1 MKNLLTTSVLLIL
14 MGCIIREGDHS
25 REQSGLGKVGKSVA
39 KLADDLAPT
48 MKRLFKSTDNAE
60 EMANLLTA
68 GGKKGKAAR
77 RAFKQILQKPMDEAA
92 AATDDLAKS
101 LDHLTNNPSPL
112 ARKAYEDAVAN
123 LEQKGKIALSTTEQ
137 YGDWLGHLNKRG
149 VNTKNLMFSKNPLK
163 AHVEKFMA
171 TFNPLLKDQAGISD
185 VWLVFWVTGLS
196 FALAFTFTYIIPAI
210 VVMGQKATT
219 NDGQQEIQEQLKLV
233 EKWQKKTAKKEKGV
247 ARKTTSK
254 RSGLAVSM
262 PYEVGNKS
270 RT

>member
-1 MKNLLTTSVLLIL
+1 MKNLLTISVLLIL
-14 MGCIIREGDHS
+14 TGCIIREGDHS

-48 MKRLFKSTDNAE
+48 IKRLFKSTDNAE

-77 RAFKQILQKPMDEAA
+77 RAFKQILQKPMDEMA
-92 AATDDLAKS
+92 AATDDVAKR

-123 LEQKGKIALSTTEQ
+123 LEQKSKIAVSTTDQ

-163 AHVEKFMA
+163 ESVEKFIA
-171 TFNPLLKDQAGISD
+171 TFKPLLKDQAGDIE
-185 VWLVFWVTGLS
+185 LVIPAMMVAIFSTPLVV
-196 FALAFTFTYIIPAI
+196 FTFKWALDAI
-210 VVMGQKATT
+210 VWVIDAIVKAVFSNCQYANRSSSPATT
-219 NDGQQEIQEQLKLV
+219 KI
-233 EKWQKKTAKKEKGV
+233 
-247 ARKTTSK
+247 
-254 RSGLAVSM
+254 
-262 PYEVGNKS
+262 
-270 RT
+270 